1 MSAVVVLLCRLAVG
15 GVFIY
20 ASLDK
25 LAHPQAFA
33 EAIHHYRL
41 VPYALLHPSAL
52 LLPMVEFVLG
62 AALVLGI
69 ARRGA
74 SLWAA
79 FLLVVFTIAIGTGGA
94 APAGSSF
101 VTGDGVPEPGDLLGT
116 AAFDLSGLDPA
127 GDAVAVGVCVGVLVA
142 GTVATGVGAC
152 ATKSWSGC
160 LSTANPAAAR
170 TSRSTTTRM
179 MRVCLFIG

>member
-1 MSAVVVLLCRLAVG
+1 MSALVVLLCRLAVG

-52 LLPMVEFVLG
+52 LLPMLEFVLG

-79 FLLVVFTIAIGTGGA
+79 FLLVVFTIAIGTALARGLDISCGCFNTD
-94 APAGSSF
+94 AGH
-101 VTGDGVPEPGDLLGT
+101 GVGVSLLFRDLGLLLLCLPPLLGRS
-116 AAFDLSGLDPA
+116 DRWGLSAL
-127 GDAVAVGVCVGVLVA
+127 LR
-142 GTVATGVGAC
+142 
-152 ATKSWSGC
+152 K
-160 LSTANPAAAR
+160 
-170 TSRSTTTRM
+170 
-179 MRVCLFIG
+179 